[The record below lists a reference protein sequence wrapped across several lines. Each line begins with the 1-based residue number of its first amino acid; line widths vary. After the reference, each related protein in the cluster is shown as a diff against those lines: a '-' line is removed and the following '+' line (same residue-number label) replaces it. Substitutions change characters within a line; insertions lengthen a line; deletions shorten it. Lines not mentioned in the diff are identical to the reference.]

1 MSHYAPLFTFT
12 VEHDFYDDGVVHG
25 LSFKPCEHTSRVMSN
40 AGLMVK
46 SIAGGIAVLFD
57 EMKKESLQLYVEDD
71 EPLDL
76 TFKVYPEDASFGSR
90 SDISVDSREKILYV
104 NNHEHNGEAGERI
117 KLHDD
122 SYVSMIN
129 AIRLDSDQLA
139 GVLGRREKFSPPFLV
154 VSVRI
159 VKDDLSRIDNPDVSP
174 AKNYYIRLKARQV
187 FWKYYLMGVFAREGL
202 FLSDVDGLAEFVSM
216 GKEQLADHREA
227 IVFRSAQKLALKA
240 SFDYRFQL
248 KEKDSN
254 GDKVIIKR
262 LPMAEVTRF
271 GRDVIDG
278 SSEVVSEIYVNC

>member
-1 MSHYAPLFTFT
+1 MSHYAPLFTF
-12 VEHDFYDDGVVHG
+12 VIDHDFYDDGVVHG
-25 LSFKPCEHTSRVMSN
+25 LSFKPCEDTARVMSN

-46 SIAGGIAVLFD
+46 AIAGGIAVLFD
-57 EMKKESLQLYVEDD
+57 EAKKESLQLYIEDD

-76 TFKVYPEDASFGSR
+76 VFKVYPGDASFGSR
-90 SDISVDSREKILYV
+90 SDISIDSREKILYV
-104 NNHEHNGEAGERI
+104 NNHEHNSEAGERI

-122 SYVSMIN
+122 SYVSMID

-154 VSVRI
+154 VSIRI

-174 AKNYYIRLKARQV
+174 VKNYYIRLKARQV
-187 FWKYYLMGVFAREGL
+187 FWKYYLVGAFAREGL

-216 GKEQLADHREA
+216 GKEELAGHRKA
-227 IVFRSAQKLALKA
+227 IVFRSAQKLSLKA

-278 SSEVVSEIYVNC
+278 SSEVVSEIYINC